1 MTQSYLQGLEEH
13 WGQMYEEMAKDAAS
27 GGLLQEPAN
36 TLSLMPDQG
45 VCGRDSG
52 AKPIRQEPLVKES
65 MTLFFSGP
73 CHLGLTHI
81 LLRLLS
87 FPLGSRGT
95 GLADLLRMP
104 AME

>member
-1 MTQSYLQGLEEH
+1 MSRKAGHCSSRDHEH
-13 WGQMYEEMAKDAAS
+13 S
-27 GGLLQEPAN
+27 
-36 TLSLMPDQG
+36 
-45 VCGRDSG
+45 
-52 AKPIRQEPLVKES
+52 
-65 MTLFFSGP
+65 
-73 CHLGLTHI
+73 HLGLTHI